1 MVHIVLYRPYC
12 IVSLPRY
19 LKRTLGN
26 PIWHKWPVNIISSV
40 FVQNVPYSVLLW
52 TCKIRFPNF
61 NQCSVLTSKGLQ
73 VTLIGID
80 GQLPSSALLL
90 YRTCPVL
97 WTQWVKNVI
106 IFQESLLR
114 GSSLSHGFSNL
125 IVDFFLSF
133 FSTTTSTF
141 SRLEILCAASFAET
155 NSHYFTCKKI

>member
-1 MVHIVLYRPYC
+1 MHCVVHNFNYL
-12 IVSLPRY
+12 VSL
-19 LKRTLGN
+19 T
-26 PIWHKWPVNIISSV
+26 H
-40 FVQNVPYSVLLW
+40 
-52 TCKIRFPNF
+52 
-61 NQCSVLTSKGLQ
+61 SVLTSVSLHQCPYLIISKGLQ

-155 NSHYFTCKKI
+155 NSHYSTCKKFNVELRINSFYILHTVSIPIG